1 MSKLLLVI
9 SCLIASGIAAQGENN
24 NWFFG
29 YQAGLDFSTVP
40 PTPAT
45 GQLSTLEG
53 CATVSDASG
62 NLLFYTDGMEVWNSN
77 HVVTPNGSGL
87 NGDDNATQTALIVPF
102 PDDSSRYYIF
112 TVQDRMS
119 GGDIYYSVFN
129 TGLDGGTGDIETVG
143 KNTFLVENMTEKLVC
158 LQSDCNNEKK
168 LWVVSHERNSN
179 KIFAFPVTSAG
190 VGELVISSAGP
201 IHPYA
206 GENGLTTW
214 TGVLKASPDNS
225 MLAMATLDRS
235 VEWYEFDN
243 TCGTI
248 THIADFPLEA
258 FPDYRGSCYGVCFS
272 PDNTKLYVGES
283 RYKNTWDKDN
293 YLYQYDLSLPTL
305 ADIFASKT
313 LLGSPGQEKV
323 AEFMFVSTTAA
334 TWPWWSNPTLP
345 VCRARTLNMGNSSGP
360 IIRHLDCPTKCGLP
374 GMATCRAIASDWQSW
389 KCPMFLLQM
398 VMARTTCFF
407 RCATRTPTNT
417 CWWSTTAGE
426 KLYMKH
432 RAPNRAGTGD
442 FRMAI
447 RGPMGSIIGWPAT
460 DQPWK
465 MCNTSKTGSYPCSD
479 DRQPTHNETVAKCTH
494 CRSLPAPLQDNRG
507 NGAARFCSGN
517 HRIEMEKALADGADQ
532 CRLRI
537 RIASFPGECGSAS
550 GQFHIVG
557 KHRAGPFW
565 GLLITQLSDI
575 HLRSHMIPW
584 Y

>member
-323 AEFMFVSTTAA
+323 VFDIQAGPDGRIYVCKHDSSYLAVVEQPNLAGVSCTYVEHGQF
-334 TWPWWSNPTLP
+334 L
-345 VCRARTLNMGNSSGP
+345 GP
-360 IIRHLDCPTKCGLP
+360 
-374 GMATCRAIASDWQSW
+374 
-389 KCPMFLLQM
+389 
-398 VMARTTCFF
+398 
-407 RCATRTPTNT
+407 
-417 CWWSTTAGE
+417 
-426 KLYMKH
+426 
-432 RAPNRAGTGD
+432 
-442 FRMAI
+442 
-447 RGPMGSIIGWPAT
+447 
-460 DQPWK
+460 
-465 MCNTSKTGSYPCSD
+465 
-479 DRQPTHNETVAKCTH
+479 
-494 CRSLPAPLQDNRG
+494 
-507 NGAARFCSGN
+507 N
-517 HRIEMEKALADGADQ
+517 H
-532 CRLRI
+532 
-537 RIASFPGECGSAS
+537 SAS
-550 GQFHIVG
+550 GLPNEVRVARYGDVPCDCQRLAELEMPNVFTPNGDGKNDVFLPVRHKNTDEYLLVVYNRWGEVVYEASRPEQSWDGRLPDGDQGTDGVYYWVASYRSTLEDVQHQQNGIVS
-557 KHRAGPFW
+557 
-565 GLLITQLSDI
+565 LLK
-575 HLRSHMIPW
+575 
-584 Y
+584 